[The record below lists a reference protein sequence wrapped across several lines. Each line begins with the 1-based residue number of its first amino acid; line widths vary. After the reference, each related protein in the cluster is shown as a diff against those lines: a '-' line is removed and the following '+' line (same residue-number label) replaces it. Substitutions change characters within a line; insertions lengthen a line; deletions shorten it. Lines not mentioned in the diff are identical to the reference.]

1 MKGYNVE
8 EHTVTTEDG
17 YMLTLHRI
25 PNKNLNESK
34 AVVFLGMDG
43 LKIPLLYVASE
54 SILMLILH
62 SLAHCLG
69 CSSAIWV
76 MGDSDDSLAFILAD
90 QGYDVWMHNTRGNI
104 YRYDDDLK
112 F

>member
-8 EHTVTTEDG
+8 EHIVTTEDG

-34 AVVFLGMDG
+34 AVVFLGMDW

-54 SILMLILH
+54 SILTNVDSTFLS
-62 SLAHCLG
+62 SLPGMFQCNLG
-69 CSSAIWV
+69 N
-76 MGDSDDSLAFILAD
+76 GRL
-90 QGYDVWMHNTRGNI
+90 
-104 YRYDDDLK
+104 
-112 F
+112 

>member
-8 EHTVTTEDG
+8 EHIVTTEDG

-43 LKIPLLYVASE
+43 FKMPLLSVASKSILKIWLRDPMSGHKFKFTGGHF
-54 SILMLILH
+54 LIL
-62 SLAHCLG
+62 L
-69 CSSAIWV
+69 
-76 MGDSDDSLAFILAD
+76 
-90 QGYDVWMHNTRGNI
+90 
-104 YRYDDDLK
+104 
-112 F
+112 

>member
-8 EHTVTTEDG
+8 EHIVTTEDG

-43 LKIPLLYVASE
+43 FKMPLLSVASE
-54 SILMLILH
+54 SILFNNNN
-62 SLAHCLG
+62 
-69 CSSAIWV
+69 V
-76 MGDSDDSLAFILAD
+76 DSTWKS
-90 QGYDVWMHNTRGNI
+90 
-104 YRYDDDLK
+104 K
-112 F
+112 